1 MAFQPS
7 QRFVRLSLL
16 VLPSLITLAALWI
29 TVAVAL
35 SIQTNSIREAAAG
48 RVQEVASSLANLSDV
63 RTAVEA
69 ATTAGTSDDLAD
81 AADLAQATARLQ
93 PVAELVAR
101 AAGVYYVVVTD
112 DEGVRITHPLASQR
126 GVQVSTTNRSV
137 LEGTPFLGTETG
149 PSGPALRAKVPVR
162 DDDGDVVGMVAVGV
176 LEADISAEHEE
187 ALNALLPWGIGA
199 LIVGTVASSI
209 LTAAVE
215 RRFRRLDSL
224 ASEHAQ
230 MSRTTAALKEQSHE
244 FTTRLHVLHGL
255 VSRGDAPEALA
266 YIEEV
271 ACVGRPS
278 LGDDGGGMSGDAVRD
293 ATMHAIRADLLD
305 VGAQVEFDIDTVTAF
320 DDELV
325 SVLANL
331 CRNAGEAGAAKVRC
345 TLREHDGR
353 LLGSVEDDG
362 PGVDSRTVPK
372 IFLPGYSSKPG
383 SSQAGRGIGLT
394 LVRRI
399 LMSRDGTIEV
409 GSTPLGGARFS
420 FEMASSR

>member
-48 RVQEVASSLANLSDV
+48 RVREVASSLADLSDV

-69 ATTAGTSDDLAD
+69 ATAAGTSGDLAD
-81 AADLAQATARLQ
+81 ASDLAPATASLQ
-93 PVAELVAR
+93 PIAELVAR

-112 DEGVRITHPLASQR
+112 DEGVRITHPSASQR

-162 DDDGDVVGMVAVGV
+162 DDEGDVVGMVAVGV
-176 LEADISAEHEE
+176 LETDLSVEREE
-187 ALNALLPWGIGA
+187 ALEALLPWGIGA
-199 LIVGTVASSI
+199 LIVGTVASSF

-215 RRFRRLDSL
+215 RRFRRLDGL
-224 ASEHAQ
+224 ASDHAQ
-230 MSRTTAALKEQSHE
+230 MSRTASALKEQSHE

-255 VSRGDAPEALA
+255 VSRGDTPEALS
-266 YIEEV
+266 YIEDV
-271 ACVGRPS
+271 VPVGRPT
-278 LGDDGGGMSGDAVRD
+278 LGDDGNGMSGDAIRD
-293 ATMHAIRADLLD
+293 AAMHTIRADLLAL
-305 VGAQVEFDIDTVTAF
+305 GAQVEFDIDTATPF

-331 CRNAGEAGAAKVRC
+331 CRNAGEAGAARVRC
-345 TLREHDGR
+345 TLRERDGR
-353 LLGSVEDDG
+353 LHGAVEDDG
-362 PGVDSRTVPK
+362 PGVAPRMAQR
-372 IFLPGYSSKPG
+372 IFVPGYSSKP
-383 SSQAGRGIGLT
+383 SSSSSGRGVGLT

-399 LMSRDGTIEV
+399 LSSRGGAIEV
-409 GSTPLGGARFS
+409 ASTPLGGARFS
-420 FEMASSR
+420 FEMACSR